1 MKQKKITKSQQK
13 TLDRKEKTRTNK
25 EWSEA
30 VKKRDG
36 YKCVYSGSTEFL
48 QSAHLFPREIE
59 TFRCD
64 IDNGITLRAK
74 YHKMHPKQ
82 SEDKRYFSAHQNPLA
97 VFIWMLQNR
106 PEQLSRLICKWNIY
120 LGINDDKEKS
130 I

>member
-1 MKQKKITKSQQK
+1 
-13 TLDRKEKTRTNK
+13 LDRKEINRKDK
-25 EWSEA
+25 EWSES
-30 VKKRDG
+30 VKKRDE
-36 YKCVYSGSTEFL
+36 YKCVYSGSSEFI

-59 TFRCD
+59 MFRWD

-74 YHKMHPKQ
+74 YHKMHPSQ
-82 SEDKRYFSAHQNPLA
+82 EDDKRYFSAHINPLA

-120 LGINDDKEKS
+120 LGINNDKEKS